1 MTRLKV
7 ARTIALLGV
16 LTCALPQAA
25 PAATATNTFAATAVI
40 AAACTVNA
48 TNLSFG
54 TYNPASGAALTGN
67 STISVFCTSGT
78 TYTVALNVGTGGG
91 TFATRKMANGANLMN
106 FNLYTSAALTAI
118 WGDGTA
124 TTATVPGTG
133 AGVLTANPVV
143 VYGNIPINQD
153 LPTGTYTSTITVT
166 VNY

>member
-1 MTRLKV
+1 MN
-7 ARTIALLGV
+7 
-16 LTCALPQAA
+16 AA
-25 PAATATNTFAATAVI
+25 
-40 AAACTVNA
+40 
-48 TNLSFG
+48 NLAFG
-54 TYNPASGAALTGN
+54 TYNPASAVALTGN
-67 STISVFCTSGT
+67 STISVFCTNGT

-106 FNLYTSAALTAI
+106 FNLYTTAGLTAI

-124 TTATVPGTG
+124 TTSTVPGTG
-133 AGVLTANPVV
+133 LGVLTANPVV